1 MRQRFDVIG
10 WDFDGTLA
18 HSRHLWT
25 NSICDALKQADPET
39 NIGFDQLRPLNR
51 TCYPWDQPEE
61 NYCRLQ
67 GAEWWS

>member
-1 MRQRFDVIG
+1 MPQRFDVIF

-39 NIGFDQLRPLNR
+39 NIGFDQLRPL
-51 TCYPWDQPEE
+51 T
-61 NYCRLQ
+61 L
-67 GAEWWS
+67 SLIHI